1 MSRLGLLAALA
12 PLAVVA
18 ACAPKPV
25 PPPAPVMTGPEAVCA
40 ARGATTAGVD
50 VSTVTVMPTASTKA
64 GDTIYTVT
72 ANGVAYSCV
81 VDPDGQTIST
91 FAPQ

>member
-1 MSRLGLLAALA
+1 MSRLSLLVALA

-18 ACAPKPV
+18 ACAKPA

-40 ARGATTAGVD
+40 ARGATTTGVD
-50 VSTVTVMPTASTKA
+50 VSTVTVMPTSSTKA

-72 ANGVAYSCV
+72 ANGIAYNCV
-81 VDPDGQTIST
+81 VDPDGTTIST
-91 FAPQ
+91 FSPQ